1 MTQQR
6 PRLGERGSSYTP
18 CAKDVATRTSATS
31 HAHHPHAM
39 FMLTLARPPSDQMRR
54 DAELAAALWS
64 QEMRHQQQQQVEQQQ
79 QRRTPSEPSA
89 TEPLSSTAGR
99 ERAASMSSPPASPS
113 KRGPPW
119 PGSLT
124 DAAAATPPPPQLTR
138 GAGGALYHAL
148 MDPPSSSSSSPATP
162 VMPGL
167 AGIGSVLSTL
177 LGRTP
182 PATREDGTT
191 AAAAVPLLPRS
202 LPPTPQQGI
211 TSSPAARTPVTLAG
225 GTPMEAGSP
234 APYMRPVSEREMES
248 IQGCSAA
255 ISRWPGGAAVL
266 VEAGR
271 MAQSFIRVHRQR
283 MADMSA
289 KQSAVLL
296 AWQRTLN
303 VVVENLLKQLLTVAL
318 AQQPLRNK
326 LAVVTAKEGER
337 PHLIDAHLVS
347 QLRQCLEAVRH
358 HIPHSMPDLPL
369 IRLHRSITT
378 SLTLSHSPRSPWSCS
393 STSAWPRSLRSAV
406 TSSAGSMP
414 SARAWQLLAQQ
425 PWFGLASTATAIH
438 ATLMTVSSRAR
449 WRGRP

>member
-6 PRLGERGSSYTP
+6 PRLGEHGSSYTL
-18 CAKDVATRTSATS
+18 CANDAATRTSAAS
-31 HAHHPHAM
+31 HTHHPRAM
-39 FMLTLARPPSDQMRR
+39 FMLTLARPPSGQMRR

-64 QEMRHQQQQQVEQQQ
+64 QEMRHQQHQQMEQQQ
-79 QRRTPSEPSA
+79 QRRTPSAPSA
-89 TEPLSSTAGR
+89 TEPVSSTTGR
-99 ERAASMSSPPASPS
+99 ESAASPSSPSSWSQAQIPPSSPS

-119 PGSLT
+119 RGNLI
-124 DAAAATPPPPQLTR
+124 DAAAATPPQPPLTHD
-138 GAGGALYHAL
+138 ASGALDHAL

-167 AGIGSVLSTL
+167 AGIGSVLFNL

-182 PATREDGTT
+182 PASREDEAT
-191 AAAAVPLLPRS
+191 AAAADPGLPRS
-202 LPPTPQQGI
+202 LPRTPQQGI
-211 TSSPAARTPVTLAG
+211 TSSPAVRTLATLAG
-225 GTPMEAGSP
+225 TPTEAGSP
-234 APYMRPVSEREMES
+234 APYMRPMSEREIES

-255 ISRWPGGAAVL
+255 IARWPGGSAVL

-289 KQSAVLL
+289 KRSAVLL

-347 QLRQCLEAVRH
+347 QLRQCLEAVRY
-358 HIPHSMPDLPL
+358 P
-369 IRLHRSITT
+369 T
-378 SLTLSHSPRSPWSCS
+378 SLTPCPTASHTPPPIHHDKPDPLSLTTASMKLLVDICS
-393 STSAWPRSLRSAV
+393 ATLSTQRCHVQCWFDATGTRVA
-406 TSSAGSMP
+406 TP
-414 SARAWQLLAQQ
+414 SA
-425 PWFGLASTATAIH
+425 T
-438 ATLMTVSSRAR
+438 TLVFPLR
-449 WRGRP
+449 